1 MEIMVELLCILGAV
15 ARQDMAQ
22 KLFKPK
28 SLENL
33 LAYNLFLTCPFILK
47 FCIEHGSDA
56 AVLCE
61 KFQKDPTSKIDVI
74 DEWAFT
80 RFEFKKSWVWP
91 CLLYG
96 RAMRVH
102 TARLHVLALS
112 HSVCT
117 HMLSYLARAAKH
129 WTPLLSKPLTVNT
142 PGPLFTKK
150 TSSYQ
155 YRDSHYKPETVVRP
169 S

>member
-47 FCIEHGSDA
+47 FCIDHGSDA
-56 AVLCE
+56 AMLYE

-74 DEWAFT
+74 DEWDFT
-80 RFEFKKSWVWP
+80 SLSSR
-91 CLLYG
+91 
-96 RAMRVH
+96 RVGSDH
-102 TARLHVLALS
+102 ACCMGGQWE
-112 HSVCT
+112 CT
-117 HMLSYLARAAKH
+117 QLGSM
-129 WTPLLSKPLTVNT
+129 
-142 PGPLFTKK
+142 F
-150 TSSYQ
+150 
-155 YRDSHYKPETVVRP
+155 
-169 S
+169 